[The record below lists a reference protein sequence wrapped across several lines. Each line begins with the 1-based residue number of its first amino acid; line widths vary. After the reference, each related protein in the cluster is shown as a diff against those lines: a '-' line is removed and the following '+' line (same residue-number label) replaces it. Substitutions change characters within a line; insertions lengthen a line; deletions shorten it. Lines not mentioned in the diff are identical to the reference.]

1 MIAYA
6 SDQDGTPQVWV
17 MNFIK
22 KTAEQVTVMPEGACQ
37 PEWSPD
43 GTRLVFI
50 SPCSRNQEL
59 YPGSSLF
66 MLTLGSYE
74 PPAPLTTGFG
84 GDFDPAWSP
93 DGSKIVFTSLRNS
106 GRPRIY
112 LLNLADSTIEPL
124 SEQYS
129 RDSQPAWSSDGKK
142 IAFISNRKGIAQ
154 VWVMNPDGTD
164 QQQYSKSG
172 GEINSSPDW
181 SPDGQ
186 TILFTQIGRVG
197 EIPTLVTGTYIEQE
211 YNEFALNLGLLP
223 AREAQFSPDGL
234 WLVFESWPEAG
245 NHDIYISAANGAGRE
260 LLTTSLRPEF
270 DPVWRPASVI
280 P

>member
-6 SDQDGTPQVWV
+6 SDQDGKPQVWV
-17 MNFIK
+17 MNFLN
-22 KTAEQVTVMPEGACQ
+22 KTTEQVTDMPEGACQ

-50 SPCSRNQEL
+50 SPCGRNQEL
-59 YPGSSLF
+59 YPGSGLF
-66 MLTLGSYE
+66 LLTLGSSE
-74 PPAPLTTGFG
+74 PPSLLTAGFG

-93 DGSKIVFTSLRNS
+93 DGSKIAFTSLRNS

-129 RDSQPAWSSDGKK
+129 RDSQPAWSADGKK
-142 IAFISNRKGIAQ
+142 IAFISSRKGNAQ
-154 VWVMNPDGTD
+154 VWTMNADGTD
-164 QQQYSKSG
+164 QQQFSQSG
-172 GEINSSPDW
+172 GQINSSPDW

-197 EIPTLVTGTYIEQE
+197 EVPTLVTATYMEGE

-223 AREAQFSPDGL
+223 AREARFSPDGL
-234 WLVFESWPEAG
+234 WLVFESWPEGG

-270 DPVWRPASVI
+270 DPAWGPTPVEP
-280 P
+280 